1 VRAFLLVPVAAALIA
16 LATPAEAHAC
26 DSPLPAEYWL
36 DESLVGVDVEP
47 PTAVGIERV
56 EVSRRRVPMAD
67 DTIPFFTCG
76 SSSAKNGGVHIRI
89 LASEDDHA
97 DSNEIGYRAEVV
109 GGKAPRGLVRDP
121 LPAESRTIVVRFDD
135 EDDDDVVDFRMRLI
149 PVDTAGNEG
158 PPSETFRVR
167 DEGVGCSAAAGP
179 ATPLALLALV
189 ALLPR
194 RRARA
199 RSRI

>member
-1 VRAFLLVPVAAALIA
+1 MRAILVSPIAAALIA
-16 LATPAEAHAC
+16 FTAPADARAC
-26 DSPLPAEYWL
+26 DTGLPAEYSL

-67 DTIPFFTCG
+67 DTIPVFTCG
-76 SSSAKNGGVHIRI
+76 SGSARSGGVHVRIR
-89 LASEDDHA
+89 ASEDDHA
-97 DSNEIGYRAEVV
+97 HSSEIGYRAEVV
-109 GGKAPRGLVRDP
+109 GGKAPRGLVREPVPTDWH
-121 LPAESRTIVVRFDD
+121 TVVIRFDD
-135 EDDDDVVDFRMRLI
+135 RDDDDVIDFRMRLI

-158 PPSETFRVR
+158 PPSETFRVH
-167 DEGVGCSAAAGP
+167 DEGVGCSAATGP